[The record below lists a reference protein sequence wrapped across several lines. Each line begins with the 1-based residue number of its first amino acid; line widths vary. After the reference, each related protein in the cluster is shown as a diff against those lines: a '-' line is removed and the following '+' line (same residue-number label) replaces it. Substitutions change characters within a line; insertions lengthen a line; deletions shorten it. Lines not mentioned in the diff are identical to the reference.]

1 MDQKTITFNDKEYTL
16 DSHGFLDPID
26 QWDANF
32 AEGMARNLG
41 IHEGLTEAH
50 WKFINYI
57 RDAYFSEQT
66 VPVVVTACFDNGLHL
81 ADLRQL
87 FPAGYH
93 RGACKIA
100 GLNHAVMCDI
110 NIWLSY
116 EMLPADKTEPIVG
129 SLGFLKNMDEWDERF
144 AHGVAREWGLPDGL
158 TGEHWRIIHYLQDFY
173 RNTGKIPTIID
184 TCRTNEISLDEFGTL
199 FPGGYRRGA
208 CRAAG
213 LPFIAG

>member
-1 MDQKTITFNDKEYTL
+1 MNQQTISFDSKQYSL
-16 DSHGFLDPID
+16 DRHGFLDLPD
-26 QWDANF
+26 QWDEEF
-32 AEGMARNLG
+32 AEGMAKTLG
-41 IHEGLTEAH
+41 IHGGLTEDH
-50 WKFINYI
+50 WTFIRYLRTKFLK
-57 RDAYFSEQT
+57 EKT
-66 VPVVVTACFDNGLHL
+66 VPVVVTACVDNHMRLTT
-81 ADLRQL
+81 LRTL
-87 FPAGYH
+87 FPTGYH